1 MGLHEVRSNFIVCS
15 KYILTKVNIYIEMQV
30 AVLPGADFILF
41 RNSSVKVPKNSDSEN
56 TEVHKKAV
64 ISCEGYVS

>member
-1 MGLHEVRSNFIVCS
+1 
-15 KYILTKVNIYIEMQV
+15 MQV
-30 AVLPGADFILF
+30 AVLPAADFILF